1 MARVKI
7 CGRSLAD
14 MQMAV
19 QRGADAIGVLVGQL
33 HSSSDFLTPKL
44 AAEILANTPPFVTT
58 VLVHCTSKIRMQ
70 VRNSNSSLGSA
81 PDVQAIQQGCSLD
94 LRTSP
99 RCLQRWR
106 KWCHDL
112 LVRSP

>member
-44 AAEILANTPPFVTT
+44 AAEILANTPPPRSLHIEDPDAGQKLDFQLGICSRCSSHSAGMLSRPAYITT
-58 VLVHCTSKIRMQ
+58 MPPTM
-70 VRNSNSSLGSA
+70 A
-81 PDVQAIQQGCSLD
+81 
-94 LRTSP
+94 
-99 RCLQRWR
+99 
-106 KWCHDL
+106 
-112 LVRSP
+112 